1 MHVSPRH
8 EVLVGVMSLCRFGM
22 MLLRRFAA
30 LLLEV
35 GTASY
40 DQVIM

>member
-1 MHVSPRH
+1 LCRF
-8 EVLVGVMSLCRFGM
+8 GVMSLCRFGM